1 MLLLTTTAREKA
13 WRLLKITGPLIGWLD
28 GDSPIPGVSPWLA
41 PLSWCTV
48 YIVLEVQRTSEQL
61 FLRLRNSNGQMHDHR
76 RRSRRCG
83 VWKAACSTRTTRE
96 SKLLWRR
103 RCVTSS
109 MLLEPTCNAAFLLF
123 CLWGPVN
130 FFLKAISIKPSRNS
144 GWVHRNWG
152 SFEEICW
159 AQTTKL
165 GHGGGFRKREHK
177 AFACSP
183 AWSPD
188 SRWSEMIRAPGT
200 KPTPQL
206 AKMQVTVGFWLRMYA
221 YLSLHTNAKARENSK
236 NN

>member
-1 MLLLTTTAREKA
+1 MLLLTSTARERA

-48 YIVLEVQRTSEQL
+48 YIVEVQRTSEQL
-61 FLRLRNSNGQMHDHR
+61 FLRLRNSNSQIGIDHR
-76 RRSRRCG
+76 RRSRRWG

-96 SKLLWRR
+96 PKLLWRQ

-109 MLLEPTCNAAFLLF
+109 TFGANLQWPFSSFAFGV
-123 CLWGPVN
+123 LWI
-130 FFLKAISIKPSRNS
+130 FFWKAMSIKPSRNS

-152 SFEEICW
+152 PFEEICW

-165 GHGGGFRKREHK
+165 GHGGGFRKREHN
-177 AFACSP
+177 AFCMLTCMVPGQPLVRDDLS
-183 AWSPD
+183 
-188 SRWSEMIRAPGT
+188 SRDEANT
-200 KPTPQL
+200 L

-221 YLSLHTNAKARENSK
+221 YSSLHTNAKARENSK